1 MADPLRQTFCPSNVS
16 EALAATVEKA
26 RPGWT
31 VISSHAV
38 LTYWVRDIQ
47 HMMAL
52 TMDPEYQEIGRE
64 SETGWINS
72 YRGEI
77 MVGYEKVYIENKK
90 IVDETAKN

>member
-1 MADPLRQTFCPSNVS
+1 M
-16 EALAATVEKA
+16 EKV

-52 TMDPEYQEIGRE
+52 TGDPEYQEIGRE
-64 SETGWINS
+64 SEAGWIDS
-72 YRGEI
+72 TRGEI
-77 MVGYEKVYIENKK
+77 MVGYEKVYIDNKE
-90 IVDETAKN
+90 IVDGSAKN